1 MGAAAVESDMPAP
14 AKGLKVKSP
23 ASSGRVVIVSHHALP
38 HVGGVE
44 VLVDQEIRALI
55 SEGRAVTHITSD
67 LLGSAEVPAYPTSV
81 SVVRVPAW
89 HVLERKA
96 RLAYPV
102 FSPSIFTTMWR
113 AIGEADVVHV
123 HGFIFM
129 SSVVATLVAALRG
142 KPVVL
147 TDHGGIMP
155 LSSRRLD
162 LLMKAASFTVGRIT
176 TRIAKKLIAYNMRV
190 LRDLER
196 LSGRVDKSLFLPYPV
211 NTQLFH
217 PPSPEERAATRKELG
232 WSDERPKVLFAGR
245 ITEDKGCLLL
255 LAAKSDAFD
264 LVFVGPGN
272 PDILNLPRQGV
283 TYLPPR
289 PQRDLVKLYY
299 ASDLFVL
306 PSRPGREGFPIA
318 TRAALACGLKAVMSY
333 EDGYAP
339 YRRVPNL
346 LFCEPLSPENL
357 RATIE
362 RALRAPL
369 QRAVDDPDFG
379 ITPAKWVGR
388 IYAGILA

>member
-1 MGAAAVESDMPAP
+1 
-14 AKGLKVKSP
+14 VKTP
-23 ASSGRVVIVSHHALP
+23 RSSSRVVIVSHHALP

-44 VLVDQEIRALI
+44 VLVDQEIRALV
-55 SEGRAVTHITSD
+55 SEGRTVTHVTSD
-67 LLGSAEVPAYPTSV
+67 LMGSAETPTYPADV
-81 SVVRVPAW
+81 RVVRVPAW
-89 HVLERKA
+89 HFLERKA
-96 RLAYPV
+96 RLAYPL

-113 AIGEADVVHV
+113 AIGEADAVHV

-129 SSVVATLVAALRG
+129 SSVVATLLAALRG

-155 LSSRRLD
+155 LSSGRLD
-162 LLMKAASFTVGRIT
+162 LLMKAVSFTVGRFT
-176 TRIAKKLIAYNMRV
+176 TRIAKKLIAYNIRV

-196 LSGRVDKSLFLPYPV
+196 LSGRVDKSLFLPYPI

-217 PPSPEERAATRKELG
+217 PPSPEERAAARRELG
-232 WSDERPKVLFAGR
+232 WSDQRPKVLFAGR
-245 ITEDKGCLLL
+245 ITADKGCLLL

-272 PDILNLPRQGV
+272 PDILELPRQGV

-289 PQRDLVKLYY
+289 SQRDLAKLYH
-299 ASDLFVL
+299 ASDLFAL

-318 TRAALACGLKAVMSY
+318 TRAALACGVKAVMSY
-333 EDGYAP
+333 EEGYEP
-339 YRRVPNL
+339 YRRIPNL
-346 LFCEPLSPENL
+346 WFCEHLFAANL

-362 RALRAPL
+362 KALRAPL
-369 QRAVDDPDFG
+369 QRVVDDPDFG
-379 ITPAKWVGR
+379 ITPAEWVGR